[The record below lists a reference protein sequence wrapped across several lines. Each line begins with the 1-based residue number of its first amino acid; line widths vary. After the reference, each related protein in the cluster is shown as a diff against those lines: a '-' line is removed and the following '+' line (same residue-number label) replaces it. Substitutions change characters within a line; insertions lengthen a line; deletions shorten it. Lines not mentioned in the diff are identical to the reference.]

1 MVYTDTVH
9 DQLLAGGVH
18 QIVIDTDQYYVPL
31 YRYNG
36 LAWDTLGLFGNVL
49 KTAVVYHDTLF
60 VAGAFKWMHN
70 DSIWSIACHVDGQ
83 WHPYGNFQMNHPFAN
98 NGNSNGSIQRLR
110 VVDGELYAMGDFR
123 HADGQLCK
131 GLAKRVGGH
140 WEPLPG
146 WPELNFEGNPRI
158 MDVIRFQGKLVVA
171 GNFNFTGFNPWWKD
185 MLQYDGA
192 AWGPVCDH
200 CLMGGFDNLGSLQVY
215 KDELYIGGRFY
226 YGSGN
231 AGQGIMRWDGE
242 TMRSLGPV
250 GGGLQIHN
258 YSDQYPPSIGDLH
271 VRGGLL
277 YISGAFSFVN
287 HLPVATGL
295 CTWDGTDF
303 CLPEGDYFAD
313 FFMPI
318 AFYHDTLYGTAT
330 GQPNPPTYPGLF
342 GLLRYTGGFT
352 NCTTMGVEEPA
363 GVSTPFHAVWDPTRG
378 VILYGLPDGQHTVR
392 VMDLLGRLAAEATLH
407 SAAGCAEPIR
417 FQPDANAVY
426 VVWVDGHE
434 AVRLT
439 VIQ

>member
-9 DQLLAGGVH
+9 DQLLAGGVY

-31 YRYNG
+31 YRYDG
-36 LAWDTLGLFGNVL
+36 FAWDTLGLFGNVL
-49 KTAVVYHDTLF
+49 RTAVVYHDTLF

-70 DSIWSIACHVDGQ
+70 ASIGSIACYVDGQ
-83 WHPYGNFQMNHPFAN
+83 WHPYGNFQGTQPDGN
-98 NGNSNGSIQRLR
+98 NPSQIQRLR

-123 HADGQLCK
+123 YADGQLCK

-146 WPELNFEGNPRI
+146 WPELNFLGDPRI
-158 MDVIRFQGKLVVA
+158 RDVIRFQGKLVVV
-171 GNFNFTGFNPWWKD
+171 GTFSFPGFNPWWRA

-200 CLMGGFDNLGSLQVY
+200 CLMGGFDGVACMEEY
-215 KDELYIGGRFY
+215 KGELYLGGRFY

-250 GGGLQIHN
+250 GGGLQIYN
-258 YSDQYPPSIGDLH
+258 YSDQYPPNIGGLE
-271 VRGGLL
+271 VRDGLL
-277 YISGAFSFVN
+277 YISGAFRFVN

-313 FFMPI
+313 SFMPV

-330 GQPNPPTYPGLF
+330 SLPNPAPYPGLS
-342 GLLRYTGGFT
+342 GLVRYTGGFS
-352 NCTTMGVEEPA
+352 NCTTMGVEEPVGA
-363 GVSTPFHAVWDPTRG
+363 GTALQAVWDG
-378 VILYGLPDGQHTVR
+378 GNSFA
-392 VMDLLGRLAAEATLH
+392 LLGLSDGRHRVQVYDLQGRLVLDAQVGSTAGRSEALDLHGKGAALYMVVVDRRWGVKLAV
-407 SAAGCAEPIR
+407 IR
-417 FQPDANAVY
+417 
-426 VVWVDGHE
+426 
-434 AVRLT
+434 
-439 VIQ
+439 

>member
-9 DQLLAGGVH
+9 DQLLAGGFY

-31 YRYNG
+31 YRYDG
-36 LAWDTLGLFGNVL
+36 FAWDTLGLFGHHV
-49 KTAVVYHDTLF
+49 KSAMVYHDTLF
-60 VAGAFKWMHN
+60 VAGGFQWMHN
-70 DSIWSIACHVDGQ
+70 ASIGSIACYVDGQ
-83 WHPYGNFQMNHPFAN
+83 WHPYGNFQGTQPDGN
-98 NGNSNGSIQRLR
+98 NPAPIQRLR

-123 HADGQLCK
+123 YADGQLCK
-131 GLAKRVGGH
+131 GVAKRVGGH

-146 WPELNFEGNPRI
+146 WPELNFSGDPRI
-158 MDVIRFQGKLVVA
+158 MDVVRFQGKLVVA
-171 GNFNFTGFNPWWKD
+171 GNFSFPGFNPWWRD
-185 MLQYDGA
+185 LLQYDGT

-200 CLMGGFDNLGSLQVY
+200 CLMGGFDGVACLQEY
-215 KDELYIGGRFY
+215 KGELYIGGRFY

-271 VRGGLL
+271 VRDGLL

-287 HLPVATGL
+287 HLPVATGI

-352 NCTTMGVEEPA
+352 NCTTLGVEEPVRSGTA
-363 GVSTPFHAVWDPTRG
+363 LQAVWDGGNTFA
-378 VILYGLPDGQHTVR
+378 LLGLPDGRHLVQLY
-392 VMDLLGRLAAEATLH
+392 DAQGRLVLESKVH
-407 SAAGCAEPIR
+407 SADGRSEGMALQGQGAALYLVVVDHC
-417 FQPDANAVY
+417 QAVKL
-426 VVWVDGHE
+426 G
-434 AVRLT
+434 AMR
-439 VIQ
+439 